1 MANIWKI
8 YKNTK
13 ITPEKNFKVDSLETY
28 LSALPYT
35 LTIEGAQYIKHDL
48 SISVKINLIQE
59 ELNFFKHGSN
69 INYISIMND
78 DTEANNFPVYY
89 FITHKHW
96 ISEKTIMLNLVM
108 DTVNTFTEERGS
120 ITWSSRTLVNRE
132 HKERFI
138 FKPTNFVLKKIDRIT
153 KGSSYF
159 LDKQTWGIWGD
170 SKLVSEDGFTFIK
183 FNPDTEEREVAFI
196 NEIRFLGAPDFQLR
210 LYVYNGETHTLLET
224 ITPANYILNP
234 LIYIFSIGND
244 FTVTNPNYAALNFS
258 GYFSGSKYFK
268 NIDLYSEGLT
278 PTLFKQDRHEI
289 TQDGLDWF
297 LIYMNQ
303 NEPSESLTNPV
314 NCYLCPSATIEVK
327 AQTKTYEKADLDSG
341 VQYILLHVDSP
352 NATVYVTKNDVV
364 TAYSLSGVKNR
375 NMNFTVDAFGNLNV
389 RFQLTNDETE
399 SSFFSYNDYIA
410 INEVDSIQ
418 IAEGNNI
425 YEGQLRDGIT
435 LGEVLAFPKT
445 AIGEGATNILN
456 TIESIDRTDAK
467 LIKIIKLPYC
477 PTNVINNSFGGEWEY
492 DAVFKMLKL
501 KNLNTKFENTI
512 IDASNSANIFSVL
525 NAPSFR
531 YVTTESPR
539 RVDYESKLFHS
550 DYYQPKFVYDSF
562 GFTFQLERMDLP
574 EYDTPFEFKF
584 VTTTTINSRFMYV
597 FPQYQCGNKDKEDY
611 NNILP
616 VARNNE
622 VTIFNQQYM
631 NYLRAGFNYD
641 VKSKNRQEAGAII
654 GTSLSIVGAV
664 ASFASSSVTGGVGIA
679 AGISLLTG
687 AAAGMVSTV
696 NTIAQSEQNI
706 EAKQIQL
713 KNQSTSVAGSD
724 DVDLMSEY
732 TNNKAKI
739 VLYEVSPKMK
749 KALWDMFH
757 YTGYISGEMKI
768 PNFNSRTWFNFV
780 SCDAQFEEVVNVPD
794 NCLNDLKERYKGG
807 VTVMHYH
814 NNKWN
819 WERDYENWETSLNLP
834 NP

>member
-8 YKNTK
+8 FKNTK

-48 SISVKINLIQE
+48 SITVKINLTQE
-59 ELNFFKHGSN
+59 ELNFFKYGNN
-69 INYISIMND
+69 INYISILND

-96 ISEKTIMLNLVM
+96 ISEKAIMLSLVM

-138 FKPTNFVLKKIDRIT
+138 FKPTKFIPMKLKRVT
-153 KGSSYF
+153 QGSSYY
-159 LDKQTWGIWGD
+159 LDRETWSIWGTT
-170 SKLVSEDGFTFIK
+170 KLVSEEGFTFIK
-183 FNPDTEEREVAFI
+183 FNPTTEEREVAFI

-224 ITPANYILNP
+224 ITPASYRLSST
-234 LIYIFSIGND
+234 IYIFSTPSP
-244 FTVTNPNYAALNFS
+244 FTMTSPEYAALNFS

-278 PTLFKQDRHEI
+278 PTLFKQDRYEI
-289 TQDGLDWF
+289 AQEGLDWF

-327 AQTKTYEKADLDSG
+327 AQTKSFEKADLDANLDY
-341 VQYILLHVDSP
+341 VLLHTDSP
-352 NATVYVTKNDVV
+352 NATVYITKNNVV
-364 TAYSLSGVKNR
+364 TAYNLESDKNR
-375 NMNFTVDAFGNLNV
+375 NMHFYIDSNGDLSVLFNT
-389 RFQLTNDETE
+389 TNDQPN
-399 SSFFSYNDYIA
+399 SSYFSYGDFIGVRN
-410 INEVDSIQ
+410 VDSIQ
-418 IAEGNNI
+418 ISEGNNI
-425 YEGQLRDGIT
+425 FEGVLRDGMT

-445 AIGEGATNILN
+445 AIGEGATNELN
-456 TIESIDRTDAK
+456 TIENIDRTDAK

-477 PTNVINNSFGGEWEY
+477 PTSFINNSFGGEWEY
-492 DAVFKMLKL
+492 DAAFKMLKL

-512 IDASNSANIFSVL
+512 ISEDNAANIFSVL

-531 YVTTESPR
+531 NVTTESPR
-539 RVDYESKLFHS
+539 SLGYESKLFHS

-562 GFTFQLERMDLP
+562 GFVFQLERMDLP
-574 EYDTPFEFKF
+574 EYATPFEFKF
-584 VTTTTINSRFMYV
+584 VVTTTINSRFMYV

-611 NNILP
+611 NNVLP

-641 VKSKNRQEAGAII
+641 VKSKNRQEAASII
-654 GTSLSIVGAV
+654 GTSLSLIGAV

-696 NTIAQSEQNI
+696 NTIAQSEQNL
-706 EAKQIQL
+706 EAKQVQL
-713 KNQSTSVAGSD
+713 RNQSTSVAGSD

-780 SCDAQFEEVVNVPD
+780 SCDAQFEEVVNIPD

-814 NNKWN
+814 NKWN
-819 WERDYENWETSLNLP
+819 WERDYENWETSLNIP